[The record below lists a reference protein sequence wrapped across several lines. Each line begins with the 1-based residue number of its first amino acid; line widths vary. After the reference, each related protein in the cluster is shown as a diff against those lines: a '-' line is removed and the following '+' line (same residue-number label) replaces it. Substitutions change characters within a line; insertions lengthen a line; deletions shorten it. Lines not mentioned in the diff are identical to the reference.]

1 MLRAF
6 ITVLVFL
13 FAFQGLGY
21 AQTSPEPVAL
31 NIPAA
36 ALATPFDAALA
47 TQAYI
52 DSVPKA
58 ERDKTDRY
66 FEGGYWI
73 ALWGTMLS
81 LAISALLMFSG
92 LSVRMRNWAQRLT
105 RFSFVHALT
114 YSVLF
119 LAISWLLSL
128 PFSIYTDYFREHQ
141 YGLSNLS
148 FGAWAGE
155 ALTGFVVELLMG
167 SMAIAV
173 VYAVIR
179 KTPNTWWVW
188 GSVVSIGLLSVMV
201 LIAPV
206 FIAPLF
212 NQYKPVTSPT
222 VRETVL
228 SMARANGVPA
238 NEVYEFDASKQTK
251 RISANVS
258 GFAGTMRIALN
269 DNLLKRTTLPETR
282 MVMAHEIG
290 HYVLNHIY
298 KMLVMMGVLLVVM
311 FALARWVFNWATAR
325 YGARWGVTQVSDV
338 AGLPILV
345 AALSLCSLLATP
357 INNTIIRV
365 QEVEADRFGL
375 NASREPDGFALTA
388 LKLGEYRK
396 LDPSPLEEFIFFDH
410 PSGRTRISMAMN
422 WKAEQFKQ
430 MK

>member
-1 MLRAF
+1 MYILARRRY
-6 ITVLVFL
+6 I
-13 FAFQGLGY
+13 
-21 AQTSPEPVAL
+21 QTE
-31 NIPAA
+31 
-36 ALATPFDAALA
+36 T
-47 TQAYI
+47 
-52 DSVPKA
+52 
-58 ERDKTDRY
+58 
-66 FEGGYWI
+66 
-73 ALWGTMLS
+73 
-81 LAISALLMFSG
+81 
-92 LSVRMRNWAQRLT
+92 
-105 RFSFVHALT
+105 
-114 YSVLF
+114 
-119 LAISWLLSL
+119 L
-128 PFSIYTDYFREHQ
+128 P
-141 YGLSNLS
+141 